1 MPKHST
7 YDWSTVAIAP
17 LASLIPSITVATLGI
32 SLPEIRETLSL
43 SEIQAGSLFSA
54 IFIVAMVSSSVAG
67 RISDRIGRKTVLV
80 VGVASLSLGFALS
93 GLSHSYALMLGLLG
107 FAGLG
112 YGIITPSLYSLMS
125 DLLPDR
131 RGLGASF
138 VSVSYGTG
146 GLVGPILA
154 SSIIAKVGWQASF
167 FSLGFIGMIITIL
180 QIIVVKSPNRQT
192 TQVLAP
198 YTRAVNRSIV
208 LLALAEL
215 IGGSVFWSTSSW
227 TPTLLRTV
235 KELTLQETGFVMAV
249 WGATPMIGA
258 LLLGALSDRIGRK
271 AVILYTTYPGALAAF
286 VVYYLLVSPGA
297 LAVGLLI
304 YGIFKSTVPTLVVAL
319 AQDSVSPES
328 VGTATGMV
336 MSMHYVAAFAAPL
349 VAARLITGTGD
360 MILTMT
366 LTSTVPLILYGCLI
380 ALVRE
385 KKPVKP

>member
-1 MPKHST
+1 M
-7 YDWSTVAIAP
+7 
-17 LASLIPSITVATLGI
+17 TVATLGI
-32 SLPEIRETLSL
+32 SLPEVRETLSL

-67 RISDRIGRKTVLV
+67 RMSDKIGRKVVLV
-80 VGVASLSLGFALS
+80 VGVATLSLGFALS
-93 GLSHSYALMLGLLG
+93 GLSQSYHLTLGLLA

-112 YGIITPSLYSLMS
+112 YGIITPSLYALMS
-125 DLLPDR
+125 DLLPGR

-138 VSVSYGTG
+138 VSVFYGIG
-146 GLVGPILA
+146 GLIGPVLA
-154 SSIIAKVGWQASF
+154 SSIIAKAGWQASF
-167 FSLGFIGMIITIL
+167 FSVGFIGMLITALEIIS
-180 QIIVVKSPNRQT
+180 VKSPNRQT
-192 TQVLAP
+192 SQVLTS
-198 YTRAVNRSIV
+198 YTRVVNRSIV

-227 TPTLLRTV
+227 TPTFLRTV

-271 AVILYTTYPGALAAF
+271 AVILCTAYPGALAAF

-297 LAVGLLI
+297 LAAGLLI
-304 YGIFKSTVPTLVVAL
+304 YGIFKATVPTLVVAL

-336 MSMHYVAAFAAPL
+336 MSMHYVAAVSAPL
-349 VAARLITGTGD
+349 VAAQLITGTGD
-360 MILTMT
+360 MILTMI
-366 LTSTVPLILYGCLI
+366 LTSTIPLILYGGLI
-380 ALVRE
+380 ALVRD
-385 KKPVKP
+385 KRPVKL